1 MSNIIQSAT
10 MPSIRTTRKRTKM
23 RDVTTEKQARR
34 MAGEIMRDV
43 TTEKQARRMAGEI
56 SFHLNKTYPGHLW
69 AVNVEQG
76 VVEIKNCFTSMI
88 MGFRLRVTDLDV
100 NFHNVVI
107 GAGEV
112 LERYRLKREKIN
124 MTDIAEA
131 KRNVR
136 GVMAHE
142 V

>member
-34 MAGEIMRDV
+34 MAGEI
-43 TTEKQARRMAGEI
+43 
-56 SFHLNKTYPGHLW
+56 SFHLNKTYPGHHLW